1 MSVDVVVVNW
11 NAGLQLHEC
20 ISSLYE
26 FGSGEISS
34 ITVVDNGSTDGS
46 ADHLESKGVILFNAG
61 ENLGFGRACNIGAT
75 RGTAE
80 FILFLNPDAA
90 VYPDTIVRVVE
101 YMSSLSNKHV
111 GVCGVQLIDEK
122 GHVSRSCTRFPTVK
136 NMLAHSLGIDRFIPS
151 AGYFMAEWDH
161 CNDRSVDHVI
171 GAFYFIR
178 RDIFEQLNGFDE
190 RFFVYL
196 EDLDLSRRVKELGSS
211 IEFLAS
217 IQAFHK
223 GGGTSEQVKATRLFY
238 SLRSRIIY
246 CYKHFDVLSST
257 LILFNTI
264 AVESILRMIQAAFRR
279 SRTAIKETFSA
290 YKMLLKWLPKW
301 WRRGVT
307 R

>member
-20 ISSLYE
+20 ISSLCE
-26 FGSGEISS
+26 FGSEEISS

-46 ADHLESKGVILFNAG
+46 ADQLENKGVILFNAG
-61 ENLGFGRACNIGAT
+61 ENLGFGRACNVGAT

-90 VYPDTIVRVVE
+90 VYPDTIARVVE
-101 YMSSLSNKHV
+101 YMRSLSNRQV
-111 GVCGVQLIDEK
+111 GVCGVQLIDEN

-136 NMLAHSLGIDRFIPS
+136 SMLAHSLGIDRFIPS

-211 IEFLAS
+211 VEFLAS
-217 IQAFHK
+217 IRAFHK
-223 GGGTSEQVKATRLFY
+223 GGGTSDQVKATRLFY

-246 CYKHFDVLSST
+246 CYKHFDVFSST

-264 AVESILRMIQAAFRR
+264 AVESILRMVLAAFRR
-279 SRTAIKETFSA
+279 SRAAIKETFSA